1 MPHTLSPREGYRLW
15 APRYSAE
22 TAVSHLDE
30 VAVRALGV
38 ATAGRALLDVGCG
51 TARRLAAS
59 GAALAVGV
67 DLTPEMLERAER
79 SLSLAAA
86 DVRALPLGAETFDVV
101 WCRLVIGHVRELGR
115 AYRELARVCR
125 RDGAIVVTD
134 FHPAA
139 AAAGHRRTFRDETGA
154 LHVLEHH
161 AHAPASHVA
170 AGRRAGLSLVA
181 RRDAAVG
188 DEVARFYAHAGR
200 MDAYE
205 RQRGL
210 PLVLALV
217 FRKAR

>member
-1 MPHTLSPREGYRLW
+1 
-15 APRYSAE
+15 
-22 TAVSHLDE
+22 V
-30 VAVRALGV
+30 
-38 ATAGRALLDVGCG
+38 
-51 TARRLAAS
+51 
-59 GAALAVGV
+59 
-67 DLTPEMLERAER
+67 
-79 SLSLAAA
+79 
-86 DVRALPLGAETFDVV
+86 
-101 WCRLVIGHVRELGR
+101 
-115 AYRELARVCR
+115 
-125 RDGAIVVTD
+125 VVTD

-170 AGRRAGLSLVA
+170 AAKRAGLALVA

-210 PLVLALV
+210 PLVLALA
-217 FRKAR
+217 FRRAR